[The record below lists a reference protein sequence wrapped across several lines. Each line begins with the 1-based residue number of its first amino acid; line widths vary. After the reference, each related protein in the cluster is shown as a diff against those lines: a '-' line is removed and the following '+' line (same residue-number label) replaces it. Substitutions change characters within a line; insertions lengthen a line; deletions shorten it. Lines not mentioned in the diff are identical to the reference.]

1 MAFLQPA
8 YLSPEASFF
17 QLLSGLNQPTH
28 ITACR
33 PDHRQAATFTPRFDI
48 TETFDAYE
56 LYGELPGFTQDG
68 LSIEFSDAQTLVV
81 KGKTPRASSTE
92 AVAVQAEESTND
104 KGKGKEVDTS
114 PEKSH
119 AATVEDEF
127 DDVDT
132 PVATR
137 STATA
142 GSQSQTAES
151 SAPKPKLWVA
161 ERRVGEFAR
170 SFSFLQR
177 IEQDFVSADLNNGIL
192 HIVVPKSQKSRKVT
206 VTVD

>member
-1 MAFLQPA
+1 MPFVQPA
-8 YLSPEASFF
+8 YLSPEATFF

-33 PDHRQAATFTPRFDI
+33 PNHRQAEAFMPRFDI

-56 LYGELPGFTQDG
+56 IYGELPGFTQDG

-81 KGKTPRASSTE
+81 KGKTHRASSTE
-92 AVAVQAEESTND
+92 AAQAEESTNG

-114 PEKSH
+114 SEKSR
-119 AATVEDEF
+119 AATVEDDY

-142 GSQSQTAES
+142 GNQTQTAES

-177 IEQDFVSADLNNGIL
+177 IEPDFVSADLNNGIL

-206 VTVD
+206 VTVN

>member
-1 MAFLQPA
+1 MPFLQPS
-8 YLSPEASFF
+8 YLGPESTFF
-17 QLLSGLNQPTH
+17 QLLSELNQPTH
-28 ITACR
+28 ITASR
-33 PDHRQAATFTPRFDI
+33 PNHRQAGTFIPRFDI
-48 TETFDAYE
+48 TEIFDAYE
-56 LYGELPGFTQDG
+56 LYGELPGFTQDD

-81 KGKTPRASSTE
+81 KGKTQRASSTE
-92 AVAVQAEESTND
+92 AVQAEKPTND

-114 PEKSH
+114 SGKSH
-119 AATVEDEF
+119 AATVEDDY

-132 PVATR
+132 PDATR
-137 STATA
+137 STATT
-142 GSQSQTAES
+142 GNQSQTAES
-151 SAPKPKLWVA
+151 SASKPKLWFA

>member
-1 MAFLQPA
+1 MSFFQPA
-8 YLSPEASFF
+8 YLSPEATFF

-28 ITACR
+28 ITARR
-33 PDHRQAATFTPRFDI
+33 PDHRQAETLIPRFDI

-81 KGKTPRASSTE
+81 KGKTYLASSTE
-92 AVAVQAEESTND
+92 AVQAADPKND

-114 PEKSH
+114 SEKSH
-119 AATVEDEF
+119 AATVEDEH

-142 GSQSQTAES
+142 GNQSQTAES

-177 IEQDFVSADLNNGIL
+177 IEQDFVSADLNHGIL

>member
-1 MAFLQPA
+1 MSFFQPA
-8 YLSPEASFF
+8 YLSPEATFF
-17 QLLSGLNQPTH
+17 RLLSGLNQPTH
-28 ITACR
+28 ITARR
-33 PDHRQAATFTPRFDI
+33 PDHRQAETFIPRFDI
-48 TETFDAYE
+48 TETFDTYE
-56 LYGELPGFTQDG
+56 LYGELPDFTQDS

-81 KGKTPRASSTE
+81 KGKTHRTSSTE
-92 AVAVQAEESTND
+92 DVQAAESKND

-114 PEKSH
+114 SEKSH

-161 ERRVGEFAR
+161 ERQVGEFVR

-177 IEQDFVSADLNNGIL
+177 IEQDFVSADLNHGIL

>member
-1 MAFLQPA
+1 MPFVHPA
-8 YLSPEASFF
+8 YLSPEATFF
-17 QLLSGLNQPTH
+17 QLLSGLDQPAH
-28 ITACR
+28 ITARR
-33 PDHRQAATFTPRFDI
+33 PNQRHAETFTPRFDI

-56 LYGELPGFTQDG
+56 LYGELPGFTQDS

-81 KGKTPRASSTE
+81 KGKNHRQSSTE
-92 AVAVQAEESTND
+92 AVQPEKSTND

-114 PEKSH
+114 SEKRH
-119 AATVEDEF
+119 AATVEDDY

-137 STATA
+137 SAPTE
-142 GSQSQTAES
+142 SQTSES
-151 SAPKPKLWVA
+151 SAPKPKVWVA

-170 SFSFLQR
+170 SFSFSQR
-177 IEQDFVSADLNNGIL
+177 IEQDFVSADLSNGIL
-192 HIVVPKSQKSRKVT
+192 HISVPKSQKSRKVT